1 MLRQKEK
8 KENQAKLLLL
18 VLTEI
23 DELEKKI
30 LVYQLRVR
38 KVLKENKVYKDCKVK
53 KVNKVYLDLKATL
66 GQMERQ
72 VIFTSSI
79 LL

>member
-38 KVLKENKVYKDCKVK
+38 KVLKENKVYKEYKVS
-53 KVNKVYLDLKATL
+53 KVRKVLKEKMEPLITL
-66 GQMERQ
+66 G
-72 VIFTSSI
+72 
-79 LL
+79 

>member
-30 LVYQLRVR
+30 LVYQLRAR
-38 KVLKENKVYKDCKVK
+38 KVLKENKVYKEYKVR

-66 GQMERQ
+66 GRMERQ